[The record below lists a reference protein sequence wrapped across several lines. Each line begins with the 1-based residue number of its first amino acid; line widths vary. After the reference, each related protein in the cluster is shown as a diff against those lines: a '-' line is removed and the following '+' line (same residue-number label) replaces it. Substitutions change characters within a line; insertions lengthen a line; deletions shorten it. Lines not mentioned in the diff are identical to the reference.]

1 MASNILN
8 QDGAHHFKYLT
19 TGAVTNGALIIAGS
33 MPMIAL
39 ESATGSGQTITCL
52 VGCEALVAKKAEASS
67 NWVAGGK
74 VYYKTTGGNK
84 ITGIAAASKMVGY
97 GTAIT
102 ATGATSGRVRL
113 RTDPM
118 ITASG

>member
-1 MASNILN
+1 MSSNIIN
-8 QDGAHHFKYLT
+8 QDGAHHFAYTT
-19 TGAVTNGALIIAGS
+19 TGAVVNGALIIAGS

-39 ESATGSGQTITCL
+39 ESATGAGKVITCL

-67 NWVAGGK
+67 SWVAGGK

-84 ITGIAAASKMVGY
+84 ITGIAATGKLVGY

-102 ATGATSGRVRL
+102 ATGATSGKVRL
-113 RTDPM
+113 RTDTM
-118 ITASG
+118 I